1 MRPSA
6 QPFLWKWVLFF
17 AWDPYCN
24 SLNFSFRPRH
34 ILLYFKH
41 PFQIKDLGKIDELV
55 QERDHTKQYSSSCEK
70 KRRKKQGD
78 IDSLFF
84 YLVTPSFPAKKSNRT
99 LSLWGTVVDYSG
111 AVLWNSLPRTPA
123 PYYPL
128 PYIRTWDIVK
138 KINDHSGQC
147 YMTTSIIQSHKL
159 NRTILGH

>member
-1 MRPSA
+1 MHNLSCGNECY
-6 QPFLWKWVLFF
+6 FLPEIRTAIAWISLSVQDIFCCILNTLFKSKIW
-17 AWDPYCN
+17 AKLMNW
-24 SLNFSFRPRH
+24 
-34 ILLYFKH
+34 FKRETT
-41 PFQIKDLGKIDELV
+41 QNNIIRLV
-55 QERDHTKQYSSSCEK
+55 KK

-78 IDSLFF
+78 IDSLSF

-99 LSLWGTVVDYSG
+99 LSLWGTVVDCSG

-147 YMTTSIIQSHKL
+147 YMTTSFIQSHKL
-159 NRTILGH
+159 DRTILAMGH

>member
-1 MRPSA
+1 MHNHSCGKECY
-6 QPFLWKWVLFF
+6 FLPEIHTAIAWISLSVQDIFCCILNTLFKSKIW
-17 AWDPYCN
+17 A
-24 SLNFSFRPRH
+24 
-34 ILLYFKH
+34 
-41 PFQIKDLGKIDELV
+41 KIDELV

-99 LSLWGTVVDYSG
+99 LSLWGTVVDCSG

-159 NRTILGH
+159 DRTILAMGH